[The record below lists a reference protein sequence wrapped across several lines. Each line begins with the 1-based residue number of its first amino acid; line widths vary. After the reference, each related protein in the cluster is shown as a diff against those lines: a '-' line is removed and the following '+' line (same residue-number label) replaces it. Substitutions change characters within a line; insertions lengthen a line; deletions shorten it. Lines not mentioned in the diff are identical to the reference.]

1 MICGEANMAK
11 LIINGGSKLEGEIA
25 VQGAKNAALPVFAAA
40 LLTEEPVIIQNWP
53 AISDVYYMLSILE
66 HIGAYVAFEKDRLV
80 IDTRRAQR
88 WEMPDRLAKEIRSS
102 IFMMG
107 PILARFRMA
116 RFTYPGGCEI
126 GSRPIDLHLRGLR
139 SLGVN
144 VTEAAGHIMC
154 EGRKLKGGDVHLDY
168 PSVGAT
174 ENLMMAAALAPGQ
187 TVIRNV
193 AREPEIVELQNVINQ
208 MGGNVEGAGTS
219 TVTIEGKSHLGG
231 FTYTCMPDRIVAGT
245 FMAAAVVTNGCI
257 TVKNVVPEHLF
268 SITSKLK
275 EAGAKIDTYN
285 DAITVTGQGR
295 PKEMHLIETGPYPGF
310 PTDMQAQMCTAAC
323 IARGTSIIVESVFDN
338 RFKHVSELQRMGANI
353 VIKNNVAVIKGVE
366 KLHGA
371 DACAMDLRGGAAL
384 VLAGLCAQGKT
395 VVEQAK
401 IIDRGYE
408 TFEQELNLL
417 GADIK
422 REE

>member
-1 MICGEANMAK
+1 MAK
-11 LIINGGSKLEGEIA
+11 LIIKGGSKLEGEIA

-40 LLTEEPVIIQNWP
+40 LLTEEPVIIYNWP

-80 IDTRRAQR
+80 IDTHRALR

-139 SLGVN
+139 CLGVN
-144 VTEAAGHIMC
+144 VTEAGGHIMC

-174 ENLMMAAALAPGQ
+174 ENLMMAAALAPGN
-187 TVIRNV
+187 TIIRNA
-193 AREPEIVELQNVINQ
+193 AREPEIVELQNVINM
-208 MGGNVEGAGTS
+208 MGGNVNGAGTS
-219 TVTIEGKSHLGG
+219 TVTIEGKSRLSG
-231 FTYTCMPDRIVAGT
+231 FSYTCMPDRIVAGT
-245 FMAAAVVTNGCI
+245 FMTAAVVTNGKI

-268 SITSKLK
+268 SITAKLK
-275 EAGAKIDTYN
+275 EAGAKVDIFD

-323 IARGTSIIVESVFDN
+323 IAKGTSIIVESVFDN
-338 RFKHVSELQRMGANI
+338 RFKHVTELQRMGANV

-366 KLHGA
+366 QLHGA
-371 DACAMDLRGGAAL
+371 EVTAMDLRGGAAL
-384 VLAGLCAQGKT
+384 VLAGLCADGTT

-408 TFEQELNLL
+408 TFESELNLL
-417 GADIK
+417 GADIV

>member
-1 MICGEANMAK
+1 MAK
-11 LIINGGSKLEGEIA
+11 LIIKGGSRLEGEIA

-40 LLTEEPVIIQNWP
+40 LLTEEPVIIYNWP

-80 IDTRRAQR
+80 IDTRRALR

-139 SLGVN
+139 CLGVN
-144 VTEAAGHIMC
+144 VTEAGGHIMC
-154 EGRKLKGGDVHLDY
+154 EGKKLKGGDVHLDY

-174 ENLMMAAALAPGQ
+174 ENLMMAAALAPGS
-187 TVIRNV
+187 TIIRNA
-193 AREPEIVELQNVINQ
+193 AREPEIVELQNVINM
-208 MGGNVEGAGTS
+208 MGGNVSGAGTS
-219 TVTIEGKSHLGG
+219 TVSIEGKSRLNG
-231 FTYTCMPDRIVAGT
+231 FSYTCMPDRIVAGT
-245 FMAAAVVTNGCI
+245 FMVAAVVTNGKI
-257 TVKNVVPEHLF
+257 TVRNVVPEHLF
-268 SITSKLK
+268 SITAKLK
-275 EAGAKIDTYN
+275 EAGAKVDIYDN
-285 DAITVTGQGR
+285 AITVTGQGR

-310 PTDMQAQMCTAAC
+310 PTDMQAQMCTAAS
-323 IARGTSIIVESVFDN
+323 IAKGTSIIVESVFDN
-338 RFKHVSELQRMGANI
+338 RFKHVAELQRMGANI

-366 KLHGA
+366 RLHA
-371 DACAMDLRGGAAL
+371 AEVTAMDLRGGAAL
-384 VLAGLCAQGKT
+384 VLAGLCADGTT

-401 IIDRGYE
+401 ILDRGYE
-408 TFEQELNLL
+408 SFESEMNLL
-417 GADIK
+417 GADIR

>member
-1 MICGEANMAK
+1 MAK
-11 LIINGGSKLEGEIA
+11 LIINGGSRLEGEIA

-40 LLTEEPVIIQNWP
+40 LLADEPVIIHNWP
-53 AISDVYYMLSILE
+53 AISDVYNMLSILE
-66 HIGAYVAFEKDRLV
+66 HIGTHVAFEKDRLV
-80 IDTRRAQR
+80 IDARRALR

-126 GSRPIDLHLRGLR
+126 GNRPIDLHLRGLKN
-139 SLGVN
+139 LGVN
-144 VTEAAGHIMC
+144 VTEAGGHIMC
-154 EGRKLKGGDVHLDY
+154 EGRRLKGGDVHLDY

-174 ENLMMAAALAPGQ
+174 ENLMMAAALAPGK
-187 TVIRNV
+187 TAIRNA
-193 AREPEIVELQNVINQ
+193 AREPEIIELQNVINQ
-208 MGGNVEGAGTS
+208 MGGNVRGAGTS
-219 TVTIEGKSHLGG
+219 TILVEGQERLGG

-245 FMAAAVVTNGCI
+245 FMTAAVVTNGCI

-268 SITSKLK
+268 SITAKLR
-275 EAGAKIDTYN
+275 EAGAKIDIYN
-285 DAITVTGQGR
+285 DAVTVTGQGR

-310 PTDMQAQMCTAAC
+310 PTDMQAQMCTAAA

-338 RFKHVSELQRMGANI
+338 RFKHVGELQRMGANI

-371 DACAMDLRGGAAL
+371 EVTSMDLRGGAAL
-384 VLAGLCAQGKT
+384 VLAGLCADGT
-395 VVEQAK
+395 TTVEQAK

-408 TFEQELNLL
+408 TFESELNLL

>member
-1 MICGEANMAK
+1 MAK
-11 LIINGGSKLEGEIA
+11 LVINGGMRLSGELNI
-25 VQGAKNAALPVFAAA
+25 QGAKNAALPIFAAA
-40 LLTEEPVIIQNWP
+40 LLTEEPVIIYNWP
-53 AISDVYYMLSILE
+53 AISDVYNMLSILE
-66 HIGAYVAFEKDRLV
+66 HIGAHVEYEKDRLV

-126 GSRPIDLHLRGLR
+126 GSRPIDLHLRGLK

-144 VTEAAGHIMC
+144 VTEAGGHIMC
-154 EGRKLKGGDVHLDY
+154 EGRHLKGGDVHLDY

-174 ENLMMAAALAPGQ
+174 ENLMMAASLAPGK
-187 TVIRNV
+187 TVIHNA

-208 MGGNVEGAGTS
+208 MGGSVSGAGS
-219 TVTIEGKSHLGG
+219 SSVLIEGQERLSG
-231 FTYTCMPDRIVAGT
+231 FTYTCIPDRIAAGT
-245 FMAAAVVTNGCI
+245 FMVAAVITNGKI

-268 SITSKLK
+268 ATTAKLR
-275 EAGAKIDTYN
+275 EAGALITTYG
-285 DAITVTGQGR
+285 DAITVEGQGR
-295 PKEMHLIETGPYPGF
+295 PREMHLIETGPYPGF
-310 PTDMQAQMCTAAC
+310 PTDMQAQMCTAAS

-338 RFKHVSELQRMGANI
+338 RFKHVGELLRMGANI
-353 VIKNNVAVIKGVE
+353 VTKNNVAVIKGVD

-371 DACAMDLRGGAAL
+371 EVKSTDLRGGAAL
-384 VLAGLCAQGKT
+384 VLAGLCAEGTT
-395 VVEQAK
+395 VVDQAR

-408 TFEQELNLL
+408 TFDSELLML
-417 GADIK
+417 GADIR
-422 REE
+422 RED

>member
-1 MICGEANMAK
+1 MAK
-11 LIINGGSKLEGEIA
+11 LIISGGARLEGELN

-40 LLTEEPVIIQNWP
+40 LLTEEPVIVYNWP
-53 AISDVYYMLSILE
+53 AISDVYNMLSILE
-66 HIGAYVAFEKDRLV
+66 YIGAHVEYEKDRLV

-126 GSRPIDLHLRGLR
+126 GSRPIDLHLRGLK

-144 VTEAAGHIMC
+144 VTEAGGHIMC
-154 EGRKLKGGDVHLDY
+154 EGRHLKGGEVHLDY

-174 ENLMMAAALAPGQ
+174 ENLMMAASLAPGK
-187 TVIRNV
+187 TVIRNA
-193 AREPEIVELQNVINQ
+193 AREPEIVELQNVVNQ
-208 MGGNVEGAGTS
+208 MGGSISGAGTS
-219 TVTIEGKSHLGG
+219 TVFIEGKERLGG
-231 FTYTCMPDRIVAGT
+231 FSYSCIPDRIVAGT
-245 FMAAAVVTNGCI
+245 FMVAAVVTRGNI
-257 TVKNVVPEHLF
+257 TVKNVIPEHLF
-268 SITSKLK
+268 AITAKLK
-275 EAGAKIDTYN
+275 EAGAQIKTFE
-285 DAITVTGQGR
+285 DAITVVGQGR

-310 PTDMQAQMCTAAC
+310 PTDMQAQMCTAAS
-323 IARGTSIIVESVFDN
+323 IAKGTSIIVESVFDN
-338 RFKHVSELQRMGANI
+338 RFKHVGELLRMGANI

-366 KLHGA
+366 QLHA
-371 DACAMDLRGGAAL
+371 AEIKSMDLRGGAAL
-384 VLAGLCAQGKT
+384 VLAGLCAQGT
-395 VVEQAK
+395 TIVDQAR

-408 TFEQELNLL
+408 TFESELSML
-417 GADIK
+417 GADIR

>member
-1 MICGEANMAK
+1 MAK
-11 LIINGGSKLEGEIA
+11 LIIKGGSKLEGEIA

-40 LLTEEPVIIQNWP
+40 LLTEEPVIIYNWP

-80 IDTRRAQR
+80 IDTHRALR

-139 SLGVN
+139 CLGVN
-144 VTEAAGHIMC
+144 VTEAGGHIMC

-174 ENLMMAAALAPGQ
+174 ENLMMAAALAPGN
-187 TVIRNV
+187 TIIRNA
-193 AREPEIVELQNVINQ
+193 AREPEIVELQNVINM
-208 MGGNVEGAGTS
+208 MGGNVNGAGTS
-219 TVTIEGKSHLGG
+219 TVTIEGKSRLSG
-231 FTYTCMPDRIVAGT
+231 FSYTCMPDRIVAGT
-245 FMAAAVVTNGCI
+245 FMTAAVVTNGKI

-268 SITSKLK
+268 SITAKLK
-275 EAGAKIDTYN
+275 EAGAKVDIYD

-323 IARGTSIIVESVFDN
+323 IAKGTSIIVESVFDN
-338 RFKHVSELQRMGANI
+338 RFKHVTELQRMGANV

-366 KLHGA
+366 QLHGA
-371 DACAMDLRGGAAL
+371 EVTAMDLRGGAAL
-384 VLAGLCAQGKT
+384 VLAGLCADGTT

-408 TFEQELNLL
+408 TFESELNLL
-417 GADIK
+417 GADIV

>member
-1 MICGEANMAK
+1 MAK
-11 LIINGGSKLEGEIA
+11 LIIKGGSKLEGEIA
-25 VQGAKNAALPVFAAA
+25 VQGAKNAALPVFAAT
-40 LLTEEPVIIQNWP
+40 LLTEEPVIIYNWP

-80 IDTRRAQR
+80 IDTHRALR

-144 VTEAAGHIMC
+144 ITEAGGHIMC

-174 ENLMMAAALAPGQ
+174 ENLMMAAALAPGN
-187 TVIRNV
+187 TVIRNA
-193 AREPEIVELQNVINQ
+193 AREPEIVELQNVINL
-208 MGGNVEGAGTS
+208 MGGNVNGAGTS
-219 TVTIEGKSHLGG
+219 TVTIEGKSRLNG
-231 FTYTCMPDRIVAGT
+231 FSYTCMPDRIVAGT
-245 FMAAAVVTNGCI
+245 FMTAAVITNGRI
-257 TVKNVVPEHLF
+257 TVKNVVPEHLY
-268 SITSKLK
+268 SITAKLK
-275 EAGAKIDTYN
+275 EAGAKVDIYD

-310 PTDMQAQMCTAAC
+310 PTDMQAQLCTAAC
-323 IARGTSIIVESVFDN
+323 IAKGTSIIVESVFDN
-338 RFKHVSELQRMGANI
+338 RFKHVTELQRMGANI

-371 DACAMDLRGGAAL
+371 EVTAMDLRGGAAL
-384 VLAGLCAQGKT
+384 VLAGLCADGTT
-395 VVEQAK
+395 VVDQAK

-408 TFEQELNLL
+408 TFESELNLL